1 MIFIWKWS
9 ASKPSRLNRWKTGEN
24 VVSRLEAKQAD
35 TNQQFSPCHRSVERT
50 KKKKKKIPFTLTA
63 KILKYHRINLAEKK
77 KGIMREKLYG
87 ILKKAKQITQRGFKS
102 WWQLEKRVLRVFKQL
117 KIRLPDESHITISNK
132 TLIQK
137 DTCTTEIT
145 EVLFT
150 TAKHGS
156 DLSDHQQMND
166 EDDVVQWSISQKKKW
181 NNATCSDMDELI
193 GCHTEWSSQK

>member
-9 ASKPSRLNRWKTGEN
+9 ASKPRRLNRWKTGEN

-35 TNQQFSPCHRSVERT
+35 TNQQFSPCHRSVKRT
-50 KKKKKKIPFTLTA
+50 KKKKKKNPIHTNSKNSKIPQDKFSW
-63 KILKYHRINLAEKK
+63 KK

-117 KIRLPDESHITISNK
+117 KIRLPDESYITISNK

-166 EDDVVQWSISQKKKW
+166 EDVVHEGW
-181 NNATCSDMDELI
+181 NTTQPWKRR
-193 GCHTEWSSQK
+193 G